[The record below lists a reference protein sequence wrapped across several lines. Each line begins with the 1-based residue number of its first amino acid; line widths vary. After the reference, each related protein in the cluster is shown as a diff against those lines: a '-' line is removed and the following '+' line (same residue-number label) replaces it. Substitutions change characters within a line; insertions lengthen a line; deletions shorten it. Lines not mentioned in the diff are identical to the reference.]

1 MGSRSPAN
9 CRSGNI
15 TEVLAI
21 VPARGGSKGIPRKN
35 IRLFAGYPLLAY
47 SIAAGLQAETV
58 TRTIISTDDDE
69 IAAVARES
77 GAQVPFMR
85 PGELA
90 EDNTTDLPVFRH
102 ALAWLQEHEGYRPD
116 VVVQLRPTSPIR
128 PPDLVDRAVRTLSA
142 HQDADSVR
150 GVVPAGQNPHKMWR
164 VTGAGG
170 PMTPLLEVEGISEP
184 YNAPRQSL
192 PPVFWQTGHVDAIRP
207 ATILSKASMTGHA
220 VYPLI
225 IDPRYTVDIDNL
237 TDWSRYEAVVQSG
250 SLEMVVPGRARRS
263 MPERIDLIVT
273 DFDGVITD
281 NRVWT
286 DETGRETVVASRS
299 DSMHIRELR
308 ERGVEVV
315 ILSSE
320 PNPVVRAR
328 AEKMGMV
335 EVVQGIDLQGK
346 GQALRKLILHKN
358 VDARHVAYIG
368 NDLND
373 LPCFEVAGWAVAV
386 ADAYPEVRRA
396 ADWVLK
402 ASGGHGALRELCDM
416 VLARLRGRV
425 TSKAESPNGA

>member
-1 MGSRSPAN
+1 M
-9 CRSGNI
+9 

-21 VPARGGSKGIPRKN
+21 IPARGGSKGIPRKN
-35 IRLFAGYPLLAY
+35 IRDFAGHPLLAY

-58 TRTIISTDDDE
+58 TRTIVSTEDEE
-69 IAAVARES
+69 IASVARS
-77 GAQVPFMR
+77 YGAQVPFLR
-85 PGELA
+85 PAELA
-90 EDNTTDLPVFRH
+90 EDDTTDLPVFQH
-102 ALAWLQEHEGYRPD
+102 ALAWLQEHERYWPE
-116 VVVQLRPTSPIR
+116 VVVQLRPTSPLR
-128 PPDLVDRAVRTLSA
+128 PPDLVDQAVRTLSA
-142 HQDADSVR
+142 HRDADSVR

-164 VTGAGG
+164 LASPGS
-170 PMTPLLEVEGISEP
+170 PMTPLLEVVGISEP

-192 PPVFWQTGHVDAIRP
+192 PGIFWQTGHVDAIRP
-207 ATILSKASMTGHA
+207 ATIQSKGSMTGNT

-237 TDWSRYEAVVQSG
+237 PDWTRYEAVVQSG
-250 SLEMVVPGRARRS
+250 SLEMVLPGRRRRP

-286 DETGRETVVASRS
+286 DQTGRETVVASRS

-346 GQALRKLILHKN
+346 GQALRSLLAHKGA
-358 VDARHVAYIG
+358 DASHVAYIG

-402 ASGGHGALRELCDM
+402 TAGGHGALRELCDM
-416 VLARLRGRV
+416 ILADLRGRIS
-425 TSKAESPNGA
+425 SKSESANGA